1 MAIRRSILILVWL
14 AGALRAAQ
22 PSVKTLPLDERA
34 IYTLAIHRDA
44 PTTCMFPG
52 PLSAVEAANL
62 STRLEDQPPVLL
74 SYQAGSAFFSV
85 RALRDDARAAVN
97 LIYRG
102 RILVINFEASA
113 NPDRS
118 VRFFD
123 EPPRALAAV
132 QAAKLLHRAKQIA
145 RAEQPT
151 AVAVQVERAAPNTRT
166 DYRDFSVTVEELIR
180 FDAEDA
186 VVCRLRLDNASGSLL
201 RYDADHLVVRVG
213 GMVYPAVAVDA
224 TGEVAARGFAFAWLI
239 VAGRPDVMPG
249 NLSLRETFAAI
260 VPRAP

>member
-1 MAIRRSILILVWL
+1 MAIRRSILILICL
-14 AGALRAAQ
+14 AGVLRASQ
-22 PSVKTLPLDERA
+22 PVVKTLQLEERA
-34 IYTLAIHRDA
+34 IYTISIHRDA

-74 SYQAGSAFFSV
+74 SYQAGSAFFSM
-85 RALRDDARAAVN
+85 RALRDEARAAVN

-102 RILVINFEASA
+102 RIFVLNFEASA

-118 VRFFD
+118 VRFYD
-123 EPPRALAAV
+123 EPPRVLAAG
-132 QAAKLLHRAKQIA
+132 QAATLLRRAKQIV

-166 DYRDFSVTVEELIR
+166 DYRDFSATVEELIR

-186 VVCRLRLDNASGSLL
+186 VVCRLRIENAGGGVL
-201 RYDADHLVVRVG
+201 RYDAEHLAVRVG
-213 GMVYPAVAVDA
+213 TVVYPAVAADA

-239 VAGRPDVMPG
+239 VAGRPDGVPG
-249 NLSLRETFAAI
+249 DLSVRESFAAI